1 MLLGRE
7 RRLATLDFG
16 LSDVQQPGLI
26 RYKRKFATEERN
38 ICSFEWRPE
47 RYRHACADH
56 ASEMLHRIVGLLTDP
71 SVPDEITQKGGEELY
86 RFFA

>member
-1 MLLGRE
+1 M
-7 RRLATLDFG
+7 RLDLG
-16 LSDVQQPGLI
+16 LSDIQQPGLI

-47 RYRHACADH
+47 QYSDA
-56 ASEMLHRIVGLLTDP
+56 HREHSTEILQRVVGLLTHP
-71 SVPDEITQKGGEELY
+71 SVPDDITQRGGEELY